1 MNARMKTL
9 LSRTVAGA
17 ALILGGLFNQAAAET
32 ITYIHTDALGSPVAE
47 TDAAGSVIRRTTYE
61 PYGAAV
67 GELVADG
74 PGYTGHVT
82 DASTGLSYMQQRYMD
97 SQLGVFLSVDPV
109 SAMRDPVGAFGRYR
123 YANSNPY
130 RYFDPDG
137 RRACGKDTG
146 CQLEQGAL
154 GGSSGVS
161 RSSTGV
167 RSTSIGGQRLVADET
182 INRSAGAN
190 GTSELVRNWSLS
202 QVSPRGGA
210 IVQDISVTV
219 EAYDRAGRRIVGLP
233 STRYWEA
240 WTVSPGSSVPTPYG
254 QDTFK
259 VNRLPS
265 EWHRGKVTWS
275 GSARFYE
282 GLSLPSS
289 FVPGGVGFAGVLPS
303 TSVDPK
309 LSTSSATPSVDGRFQ
324 VEWP

>member
-1 MNARMKTL
+1 MNAGMKTL
-9 LSRTVAGA
+9 LVRAAAGA
-17 ALILGGLFNQAAAET
+17 ALILCGLFNQAAAET

-47 TDAAGSVIRRTTYE
+47 TDAAGNVIRRTVYE
-61 PYGAAV
+61 PYGAVV
-67 GELVADG
+67 GTPVADG
-74 PGYTGHVT
+74 PGYTGHVS

-97 SQLGVFLSVDPV
+97 PGLGMFLSVDPV
-109 SAMRDPVGAFGRYR
+109 SPIGDSVGAFGRYR

-154 GGSSGVS
+154 GGFSGVG
-161 RSSTGV
+161 RSTAGA
-167 RSTSIGGQRLVADET
+167 RSTSIGGQRLVANET

-219 EAYDRAGRRIVGLP
+219 EAYDRAGKRIVGLP

-259 VNRLPS
+259 VNSLPR

-289 FVPGGVGFAGVLPS
+289 FVPGGVRSAGVLPS
-303 TSVDPK
+303 TSVDPE
-309 LSTSSATPSVDGRFQ
+309 LSTSSATPSVDVRFQ